1 MTARVRCWLDERQR
15 LAALQAE
22 IDWLGDEATAVL
34 YEMQARRDGYVRPEF
49 DLAIQHL
56 RGLPATMPGVSVP
69 LDRDAQEGG
78 VVGSRAGDET
88 REPGCGPGSL
98 SAPPKKER

>member
-49 DLAIQHL
+49 DRAIQHL
-56 RGLPATMPGVSVP
+56 RGLPATMPGVSAP
-69 LDRDAQEGG
+69 LDLDAQRGA
-78 VVGSRAGDET
+78 S
-88 REPGCGPGSL
+88 
-98 SAPPKKER
+98 